1 VSINFGSLSLC
12 YYWGY
17 PPTQSALGRLFQNLA
32 GKPLPLILLSLFRQ
46 EQAEKLRLGQIGN
59 TPQTLI
65 LDKIHAVLEKY
76 ALACG

>member
-1 VSINFGSLSLC
+1 
-12 YYWGY
+12 
-17 PPTQSALGRLFQNLA
+17 
-32 GKPLPLILLSLFRQ
+32 LILLSLFRQ